1 MTTILKLILLLANV
15 FSAYSEAN
23 STDFSRLAID
33 CSPTNKSDV
42 IPSNETAADDAV
54 VKLFCN
60 GSYFLRGAS
69 VVCEGNA
76 IISGCVDCERIR
88 NPLKKSAAQLKSN
101 GTSVVVQ
108 VGVNATVQFACSDG
122 SRSIGVDSVT
132 SRCRPDG
139 SWSNSPPDCESI
151 TSCHFLGLLSNGTMS
166 TNSSSFGTVVRFHC
180 NPGFYLVGSQS
191 MTCNSSGEWSHE
203 KPFCQGTQLD
213 HEAPESKCELFN
225 DELASVCKPFR
236 ANQTI
241 FVDAARNQTR
251 IAHYVS
257 EIVKRLSFVA
267 NSNPAPPQCVTL
279 LIEIVCIYLMPNCRT
294 DSSIIPRVCKESCER
309 SFKHQH
315 LCRQLFDVAVGS
327 FLFVGHRESIHTN
340 FRDFQCFDLP
350 SQDSGSCYDVL
361 LNFPTL
367 PPPTTRATTTSSA
380 VTPSKAKPQCEAK
393 CAFPFTYQGI
403 EYTECTTVGLQYR
416 NFRPWCMTNAANK
429 QTWVNCNCTSTDD
442 TIQVNGTCEMYSGGD
457 VCHSSRAGSLVFVD
471 SRYNQSYLHAET
483 IKLFQENNETLSKLS
498 SPSCDDSL
506 ITLYCHLLYPD
517 CLTVT
522 KGSQNY
528 FYPSPL
534 CSDASFTEF
543 GDKGGCASSYRE
555 AIAICQSSFAKKSIT
570 PIHMVYDDTPNGSQ
584 LPSSTDSQCMML
596 KTPTV
601 TGSPFSI
608 VIVASSASGALV
620 VVIIVAVLLT
630 ICACRRRRSQ
640 NALTERSSRPD
651 DQGFPLVL
659 LRPSL
664 WDSATETK
672 IRKVAIS
679 PDRLQIQ
686 DIIGE
691 GTFGKVY
698 KCLLDSSQTVAA
710 KSVKIDPGSDPTKE
724 TQSFV
729 MEALRMTDLNHPN
742 VMNLLGICWSPN
754 SDNVRYT
761 SPLVVLPYMMLG
773 DLRTYLRGKRLETST
788 GDESL
793 LPTTVELVKFG
804 YQVAK
809 GMEYLSARSIV
820 HRDLAARNCMVD
832 WDLKIKVAD
841 FGLARALQEDK
852 DYYRM
857 NSKGARIP
865 IRWCAL
871 ESPVDG
877 LFTIKTDTWSYGV
890 TLWEIVSLG
899 KMPYPGVAVQGIVS
913 FLERGDRLDRP
924 SNCPEEIYEVMNQC
938 WLTEAGERPSF
949 EKIAETLGDYLGTNI
964 PGGYLTVIIS

>member
-1 MTTILKLILLLANV
+1 MVGVLATAVVVNLLVV
-15 FSAYSEAN
+15 FSTTTSQPPRGLPSSVVITAVTPTIA
-23 STDFSRLAID
+23 TTTR
-33 CSPTNKSDV
+33 SPT
-42 IPSNETAADDAV
+42 
-54 VKLFCN
+54 
-60 GSYFLRGAS
+60 
-69 VVCEGNA
+69 A
-76 IISGCVDCERIR
+76 IG
-88 NPLKKSAAQLKSN
+88 P
-101 GTSVVVQ
+101 T
-108 VGVNATVQFACSDG
+108 T
-122 SRSIGVDSVT
+122 T
-132 SRCRPDG
+132 
-139 SWSNSPPDCESI
+139 
-151 TSCHFLGLLSNGTMS
+151 
-166 TNSSSFGTVVRFHC
+166 
-180 NPGFYLVGSQS
+180 
-191 MTCNSSGEWSHE
+191 
-203 KPFCQGTQLD
+203 TQLD
-213 HEAPESKCELFN
+213 HEAPKSKCELFN

-241 FVDAARNQTR
+241 FVDARPEYNQTR
-251 IAHYVS
+251 IGHFVS
-257 EIVKRLSFVA
+257 ELVKRLSLVT
-267 NSNPAPPQCVTL
+267 NSESTSAPPQCVTL
-279 LIEIVCIYLMPNCRT
+279 LIEIICIYLMPSCRT
-294 DSSIIPRVCKESCER
+294 DSSIIPRVCKETCE
-309 SFKHQH
+309 SVFKHQH
-315 LCRQLFDVAVGS
+315 LCRQLFDVATGS
-327 FLFVGHRESIHTN
+327 FIVVADSLQFDPLHKYSS
-340 FRDFQCFDLP
+340 DFQCVGLP
-350 SQDSGSCYDVL
+350 SQDSGSCYGML
-361 LNFPTL
+361 PNFPTL
-367 PPPTTRATTTSSA
+367 PPPTPWATTNSSV
-380 VTPSKAKPQCEAK
+380 VTPSKAKPQCETK

-416 NFRPWCMTNAANK
+416 NFRPWCMMNAANK

-483 IKLFQENNETLSKLS
+483 IKMFQENNETLSKLS

-528 FYPSPL
+528 FYPSSL
-534 CSDASFTEF
+534 CSDACFTAF
-543 GDKGGCASSYRE
+543 GDKGDCASSYQQT
-555 AIAICQSSFAKKSIT
+555 IAIYQSSFAKKSIT
-570 PIHMVYDDTPNGSQ
+570 PIHMLFEAPNCAQ
-584 LPSSTDSQCMML
+584 LPSSTDSQCMTL

-601 TGSPFSI
+601 TGSHFPIF
-608 VIVASSASGALV
+608 IVASSASSALV
-620 VVIIVAVLLT
+620 VIVIVAVLLT
-630 ICACRRRRSQ
+630 ICVCRRRRSQ
-640 NALTERSSRPD
+640 NALTERSSVPNAY
-651 DQGFPLVL
+651 QSFPLVP

-691 GTFGKVY
+691 GSFGKVY

-710 KSVKIDPGSDPTKE
+710 KSVKIDPGSDPTKGS
-724 TQSFV
+724 QSFV

-754 SDNVRYT
+754 SENVRYT
-761 SPLVVLPYMMLG
+761 LPLVVLPYMMLG
-773 DLRTYLRGKRLETST
+773 DLRTHLRRKRIKTTSHLGGT
-788 GDESL
+788 TTSCNESTTESP
-793 LPTTVELVKFG
+793 LPTTVELVQFG

-809 GMEYLSARSIV
+809 GMEYLSARGIV

-841 FGLARALQEDK
+841 FGLARALQEEK

-857 NSKGARIP
+857 NPKGARIP

-871 ESPVDG
+871 ESLTDG

-890 TLWEIVSLG
+890 TLWEIMSLG
-899 KMPYPGVAVQGIVS
+899 KMPYPGVAVQDIAS
-913 FLERGDRLDRP
+913 LLEKGDRLDRP

-949 EKIAETLGDYLGTNI
+949 EKIVETLGDYLGTNI
-964 PGGYLTVIIS
+964 PGGYLTV

>member
-1 MTTILKLILLLANV
+1 MVSVLATAVAVNLLVV
-15 FSAYSEAN
+15 FST
-23 STDFSRLAID
+23 STTSQPQTRGLPSSVIAPVITTVMPTIATTPRSV
-33 CSPTNKSDV
+33 SPT
-42 IPSNETAADDAV
+42 
-54 VKLFCN
+54 
-60 GSYFLRGAS
+60 
-69 VVCEGNA
+69 A
-76 IISGCVDCERIR
+76 IG
-88 NPLKKSAAQLKSN
+88 P
-101 GTSVVVQ
+101 T
-108 VGVNATVQFACSDG
+108 T
-122 SRSIGVDSVT
+122 T
-132 SRCRPDG
+132 
-139 SWSNSPPDCESI
+139 
-151 TSCHFLGLLSNGTMS
+151 
-166 TNSSSFGTVVRFHC
+166 
-180 NPGFYLVGSQS
+180 
-191 MTCNSSGEWSHE
+191 
-203 KPFCQGTQLD
+203 TQLD
-213 HEAPESKCELFN
+213 HEAPKSKCELFN
-225 DELASVCKPFR
+225 DKLASVCKPFR

-251 IAHYVS
+251 IGHFVS
-257 EIVKRLSFVA
+257 ELLKRLSVVA
-267 NSNPAPPQCVTL
+267 NSTTSAPPQCVTL
-279 LIEIVCIYLMPNCRT
+279 LIEIICIYLMPNCRT
-294 DSSIIPRVCKESCER
+294 DSSIVPRVCKESCEHT
-309 SFKHQH
+309 FKHQH
-315 LCRQLFDVAVGS
+315 LCRQLFDVATGS
-327 FLFVGHRESIHTN
+327 FLVVADSQKFDVLHAAS
-340 FRDFQCFDLP
+340 RDFQCVGLP
-350 SQDSGSCYDVL
+350 SQDSGSCYDVF
-361 LNFPTL
+361 LNFPTF
-367 PPPTTRATTTSSA
+367 PPPNSSA
-380 VTPSKAKPQCEAK
+380 VTLSKAKQCETK

-403 EYTECTTVGLQYR
+403 QYTECTTVGLQYR

-442 TIQVNGTCEMYSGGD
+442 TIQVNGTCEMYSGGE

-483 IKLFQENNETLSKLS
+483 IKMFQENNETLSELS

-528 FYPSPL
+528 SYPSPL
-534 CSDASFTEF
+534 CSDACFTGF
-543 GDKGGCASSYRE
+543 GDKGDCASSYQQT
-555 AIAICQSSFAKKSIT
+555 IAIYQSSFAKKSIT
-570 PIHMVYDDTPNGSQ
+570 PIHMLFEAPNCAQ

-601 TGSPFSI
+601 TGSPFPI
-608 VIVASSASGALV
+608 VIVASSASSTL
-620 VVIIVAVLLT
+620 VVIITVAVLLT

-640 NALTERSSRPD
+640 NTLTERS
-651 DQGFPLVL
+651 FPLVP

-679 PDRLQIQ
+679 PDRLKIQ

-691 GTFGKVY
+691 GNFGKVY

-773 DLRTYLRGKRLETST
+773 DLRTHLRRKRIKTTTLSSGVTFSCDTGGTSLKSNEPIVGT
-788 GDESL
+788 NELTTESP
-793 LPTTVELVKFG
+793 LPTTVELVQFG

-809 GMEYLSARSIV
+809 GMEYLSARGIV

-841 FGLARALQEDK
+841 FGLARALQEEK

-857 NSKGARIP
+857 NPKGARIP

-871 ESPVDG
+871 ESLTDG

-890 TLWEIVSLG
+890 TLWEIMSLG
-899 KMPYPGVAVQGIVS
+899 KMPYPGVAVQDIAS
-913 FLERGDRLDRP
+913 LLEKGDRLDRP

-949 EKIAETLGDYLGTNI
+949 EKIVETLGDYLGTNI
-964 PGGYLTVIIS
+964 PGGYLTV